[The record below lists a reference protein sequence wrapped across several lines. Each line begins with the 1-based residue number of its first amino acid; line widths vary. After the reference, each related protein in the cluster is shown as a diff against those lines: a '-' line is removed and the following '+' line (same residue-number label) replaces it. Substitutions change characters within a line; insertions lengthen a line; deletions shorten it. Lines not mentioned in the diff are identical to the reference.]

1 MLPRLRH
8 GLCGRISRRCIIN
21 MKYMTNRKLRFALI
35 GNEYQAR
42 KSVTIHRILDYLKM
56 RGAEVTIDRKY
67 FDFLTQEQHLDI
79 DCSGVFDD
87 GDFEADFVVS
97 LGGDGTFLKAADRV
111 GGRGIPI
118 LGVNMGRL
126 GFLADVLPTEIESA
140 LDEIYN
146 GTCHLEAH
154 SVIKIEVD
162 GEEISGSPY
171 ALNDIA
177 LLKRDNASMISIR
190 CSINGQ
196 FLVTYQADGLI
207 ISTPTGSTAYNLSNG
222 GPIIVPSAHNLC
234 ITPVAPHSLNVRPI
248 VINDDCVIDIEV
260 ESRNHNFLAAI
271 DGRSEKL
278 RQGSRIRIMKAPYQI
293 QIVKQQAT
301 HYFSTLR
308 DKLMWGADQR

>member
-1 MLPRLRH
+1 M
-8 GLCGRISRRCIIN
+8 
-21 MKYMTNRKLRFALI
+21 A
-35 GNEYQAR
+35 
-42 KSVTIHRILDYLKM
+42 IHRILDYLKM
-56 RGAEVTIDRKY
+56 REAEMVIDRNY
-67 FDFLTQEQHLDI
+67 FNFLTQDQHLDI
-79 DCSGVFDD
+79 DCSGVFDG
-87 GDFEADFVVS
+87 GDFEADFVIS
-97 LGGDGTFLKAADRV
+97 LGGDGTFLKAAERV
-111 GGRGIPI
+111 GARGIPI

-126 GFLADVLPTEIESA
+126 GFLADVLPEEIESA
-140 LDEIYN
+140 LDEIYH
-146 GTCHLEAH
+146 GTYNQEAH